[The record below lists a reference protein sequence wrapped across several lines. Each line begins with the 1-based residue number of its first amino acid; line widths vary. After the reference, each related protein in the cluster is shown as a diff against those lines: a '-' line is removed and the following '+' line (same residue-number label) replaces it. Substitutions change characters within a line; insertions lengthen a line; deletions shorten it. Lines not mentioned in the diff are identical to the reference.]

1 MVTGSRRDN
10 NTSYFQKGL
19 SEWWNQESEY
29 LIQRIE
35 KWTGFSRGYNRL
47 KTIKSIDDDDC
58 EIDENLYYK
67 RKKITEKNKI
77 NCCGKFNYQS
87 NNNFDNTCL
96 ETYRYDHSIYFKTI
110 GDIKNSKNNNQI
122 DDKHDNISN
131 KTKTLL
137 NNEENIEWNI
147 KMNDNYLNYCY
158 NSNDE
163 ILNDNYNYLK
173 NYNNNNDD
181 FQKYLRTVWP
191 NINEFIEDEANKD
204 DDDIENDNSI
214 EFKNNTQLKN
224 HDKSL
229 SRFFKSRKINKS
241 QKYHSKEIISWPS
254 VIFNYNN
261 NMDQESSKTSPHQ
274 RDFNIQLNHY

>member
-1 MVTGSRRDN
+1 MVIGSRRDN
-10 NTSYFQKGL
+10 NSSYFQKGL

-29 LIQRIE
+29 LLQRIE

-58 EIDENLYYK
+58 EIE

-110 GDIKNSKNNNQI
+110 GDIKSSKNNHQI
-122 DDKHDNISN
+122 DDKHDNILD
-131 KTKTLL
+131 KTKTHL
-137 NNEENIEWNI
+137 NNEKNIELNI

-163 ILNDNYNYLK
+163 ISNNNYNYLK
-173 NYNNNNDD
+173 NHDNINDD

-204 DDDIENDNSI
+204 TDDDIENDNSV
-214 EFKNNTQLKN
+214 KLKN
-224 HDKSL
+224 HDKNL
-229 SRFFKSRKINKS
+229 SRFFKSRKIDKS
-241 QKYHSKEIISWPS
+241 SKYHSKEIISWPS

-261 NMDQESSKTSPHQ
+261 NMDSETSTTPPHQ
-274 RDFNIQLNHY
+274 RAFDIQLNHY